1 LGEDEIDSGLR
12 LSSRRVGRL
21 YPVLMDKHGNVID
34 GKHRLA
40 ADANWP
46 KMRLDHV
53 KSEEDRL
60 IARLIC
66 NVCRRNVSAEE
77 KSEILQELGE
87 IYVKAGLKP
96 GKELVS
102 KISEETGMSYRWVMK
117 YLPDNFKERP
127 GVGGPSPVFNL
138 TNIKEKLYEGKVARP
153 ANLQLDILLAE
164 PAERVLTVKKY
175 ANTDF
180 VNLVLQRRFY
190 ANVEKLAENLGT
202 TPDVIINNV
211 LVSTVRKL
219 MEASSLNRLAP

>member
-1 LGEDEIDSGLR
+1 MGEDEIDSGLR
-12 LSSRRVGRL
+12 SSSRRVGRL
-21 YPVLMDKHGNVID
+21 YPVLLDKHGNVID

-53 KSEEDRL
+53 ESEEDRL
-60 IARLIC
+60 VARLIC

-87 IYVKAGLKP
+87 LHVKAGVKP
-96 GKELVS
+96 GTELAR

-117 YLPDNFKERP
+117 YLPGNFKERP
-127 GVGGPSPVFNL
+127 GVGGPSPIFDL
-138 TNIKEKLYEGKVARP
+138 TNVKEKLYERKVARHTT
-153 ANLQLDILLAE
+153 LQFDILLAE
-164 PAERVLTVKKY
+164 PAERVLKVKKY

-180 VNLVLQRRFY
+180 VQVVLERRFY
-190 ANVEKLAENLGT
+190 ANFEKLAENFGT
-202 TPDVIINNV
+202 TPDIIINNV

-219 MEASSLNRLAP
+219 MEASNLNWLAP

>member
-1 LGEDEIDSGLR
+1 VGEDEIDSGLR

-21 YPVLMDKHGNVID
+21 YPVLLDKHGNVID

-53 KSEEDRL
+53 ESEEDRL

-87 IYVKAGLKP
+87 LHVKAGVKP
-96 GKELVS
+96 GAELAS

-127 GVGGPSPVFNL
+127 GVGGPSPIFNL
-138 TNIKEKLYEGKVARP
+138 TNVKEKIYESKVACHTT
-153 ANLQLDILLAE
+153 LQLDILLVE

-180 VNLVLQRRFY
+180 VNVVLQRRFY
-190 ANVEKLAENLGT
+190 ANVENLAENFGT
-202 TPDVIINNV
+202 TPDIIINNV